1 MTEAQHDKTIL
12 LVDDSDLVAGVLT
25 QFFSAR
31 GYRVVRAENGA
42 EGIRLA
48 YAEIPD
54 VIIMDVEMPLIQGYQ
69 ASRLLKHRRGVREIP
84 IIMHTSR
91 SEDRD
96 QYWAFDS
103 GADAFINKDFDN
115 LETLAAKVDV
125 LADHPPPDLSAIRE
139 DEGGVAGEA
148 LFETMGGLF
157 DEQLFKSAV
166 VNLLTA
172 AGKRIGSLSA
182 TAEGI
187 FEVLDKVCEVHLAA
201 ILMKYGREPVAY
213 IRPSDAVFRADVDE
227 LYRVCLNDFYRHFPD
242 LNLEKTRQ
250 VFLNL
255 DHRGDFNKLRI
266 DGRRISS
273 YTAVDIRGKGDT
285 VVGTLHLG
293 NLTNNYFSDTIVAQ
307 IRTFTDYAGI
317 ILENAILFNQ
327 ISEMQHKIRT
337 VFAKLVPKEI
347 IDDLVE
353 RHSEAAFMTGEKR
366 ELAVLFS
373 DIRSFTTISEHNS
386 AEDVVSFL
394 NQYFNTM
401 VGIIKAHGGTIDKF
415 VGDAILAIFGAP
427 KSYEDNARRAVRAA
441 IEMIRAASRVDL
453 GNLVLPP
460 DGFQIG
466 IGIHEGP
473 AVVGFIG
480 SFDKLDYTVIGDTVN
495 LASRLEGLTK
505 YYKRPIIVSE
515 TVRERIAD
523 EIFLREVDTV
533 KVKGK
538 ETATAIYTAEL
549 DPEPFSE
556 TFTDHYHKGLKLYK
570 MGSWDTALEYFN
582 ACAAAVPDDP
592 VTALFIE
599 RCKAFRDRPPSD
611 WDGTVVMDFK

>member
-1 MTEAQHDKTIL
+1 MTEAQSGKTIL

-31 GYRVVRAENGA
+31 GYRVIRAENGA
-42 EGIRLA
+42 EGVRMA

-115 LETLAAKVDV
+115 LEALAAKVAA
-125 LADHPPPDLSAIRE
+125 LANHPPPDRSVIRE
-139 DEGGVAGEA
+139 DADGVAGEG
-148 LFETMGGLF
+148 LFEIVGSLF

-187 FEVLDKVCEVHLAA
+187 FEVLDKVCEVHLAVI
-201 ILMKYGREPVAY
+201 ILKYGREPVAY
-213 IRPSDAVFRADVDE
+213 IRPSDAVFQADVEE
-227 LYRVCLNDFYRHFPD
+227 LYRVCLNDFYRHFPN
-242 LNLEKTRQ
+242 LNLEKTRRI
-250 VFLNL
+250 FMNL
-255 DHRGDFNKLRI
+255 DHRVDFNKLRI

-273 YTAVDIRGKGDT
+273 YTTVDIRGKGDT

-307 IRTFTDYAGI
+307 VRTFTDYAGI
-317 ILENAILFNQ
+317 IMENAILFNQ
-327 ISEMQHKIRT
+327 ISEMQHKLRN
-337 VFAKLVPKEI
+337 VFAKFVPKEI

-353 RHSEAAFMTGEKR
+353 RQSEETFLTGEKR

-373 DIRSFTTISEHNS
+373 DIRSFTTISEHNP

-394 NQYFNTM
+394 NQYFNIM
-401 VGIIKAHGGTIDKF
+401 VRIIKAHGGTIDKF

-427 KSYEDNARRAVRAA
+427 KSYEDNALRAVRAA
-441 IEMIRAASRVDL
+441 IEMIRAVSSVEL
-453 GNLVLPP
+453 GDLVLPP
-460 DGFQIG
+460 EGFQIG
-466 IGIHEGP
+466 IGIHEGT
-473 AVVGFIG
+473 AVVGNIG
-480 SFDKLDYTVIGDTVN
+480 SSDQFDYTVIGDTVN

-538 ETATAIYTAEL
+538 EAATAIYAVEL

-582 ACAAAVPDDP
+582 ACAAAIPDDP

-611 WDGTVVMDFK
+611 WDGAVVLDFK